1 MAEHM
6 EVGLGVPVLS
16 SMMCFSYSAKREN
29 ISLYQ
34 DSRID
39 IPSMARGLGEFV
51 FKLETNSN
59 FEVGDLEYLH
69 CGIRP
74 NPTYISLRISWAQ
87 KVAPRQ

>member
-59 FEVGDLEYLH
+59 FEVGVFTLWDKTESHIYKPSYL
-69 CGIRP
+69 GTKSSATAMR
-74 NPTYISLRISWAQ
+74 
-87 KVAPRQ
+87 